1 MVGGQVFPGQPL
13 AILRRIFDFND
24 DSLPH
29 MSRDAWQRRHE
40 GQTKGLYIFKIFA
53 KQPDEL

>member
-1 MVGGQVFPGQPL
+1 MPGQPL

-24 DSLPH
+24 DSLPR

-40 GQTKGLYIFKIFA
+40 GPTRGLYIFKIFA